1 MGMHYERSVASALMK
16 LTLEKETKTKSIL
29 SFLDIRKRNV
39 CKGEN
44 ILGVRKNVISMTLL
58 CGGSDIYLQSFDPS
72 LLSTHCM
79 PGTIL
84 GAGNTARN

>member
-1 MGMHYERSVASALMK
+1 M
-16 LTLEKETKTKSIL
+16 
-29 SFLDIRKRNV
+29 
-39 CKGEN
+39 CKGGN

-58 CGGSDIYLQSFDPS
+58 HGGSDIYLQSFDPS

-84 GAGNTARN
+84 AAGNTAMNKTLKNPFPCRILYFN